1 MECDRPLNGSSKP
14 MKLDSAARAELLSRY
29 KSRIQKG
36 QLALREEYLAD
47 PEPARLL
54 YERCHLVDEV
64 LRDLWTELRFPESLA
79 LCAVGGYGRGE
90 LWPAS
95 DIDLL
100 ILLPDDPDPTRAEQL
115 EQLVGLFWDIGLEIG
130 HSVRT
135 VEDCLHE
142 ADGDLTVQ
150 TALVEARLI
159 IGNYALFSRMVA
171 EFKKHLD
178 PQAFYHTKRVEQ
190 EERYRKYHESPYSLE
205 PNCKDSPGGLRDL
218 QTILWIAQATGYGN
232 SWRDLKRHGFITYQE
247 EQGLERRERFLQR
260 LRIHLHY
267 QAGRREDR
275 LLFDFQTALAEQLGF
290 KATPTRRASEQLMQ
304 EYYRTAKTIMQL
316 NTILLQN
323 MGAAIFPSP
332 DQEPE
337 AINERF
343 QNAHQLLDVTHEKV
357 FSEHPDAMLEAFLL
371 MEQHS
376 ELKGL
381 TARTIRSLW
390 RARKLIDDDF
400 RQNPLNRERFI
411 EIFKQPRG
419 VLHELRRMN
428 QFDILGRY
436 LPKFG
441 AVVGQMQ
448 HDLFHV
454 YTVDQ
459 HIMQVLRNLRRFSDT
474 DFTHEYP
481 FCSQLISEFEKPW
494 LLYLAALFHDIAKG
508 RGGGHSELGAFDA
521 QEFCDEHG
529 LSEEDSELI
538 VWLVRNHLV
547 MSNVAQK
554 QDIADP
560 DVAAAFARTAKDE
573 RHLTALYLFTVAD
586 IRGTSPKVWNSWKGQ
601 LLEGLYNQTRRLLL
615 SGGQVPAQGIIK
627 ERKEEALHLM
637 LYHGIHESAHEQL
650 WNQLDTVYFLRHS
663 AEEIAWH
670 TRALHYRI
678 NAEEPVVKARLNPHG
693 DGIEV
698 MAYTK
703 DQRDLFARLVGFFGR
718 AGYNILD
725 ARIHTTKHGYALDS
739 FIMLD
744 VTGRDSDRSMIN
756 YIEHE
761 LKERLIQQ
769 APPEGP
775 ASGRIS
781 RQVKHFPIQ
790 PQVTIEND
798 EKESQFVLSV
808 SAADRPG
815 LLFTVAKVLAAHG
828 ANLHTA
834 KIVTLGERVEDTFL
848 ITGGD
853 LGDRT
858 SRIKLET
865 ELLDQLKS

>member
-1 MECDRPLNGSSKP
+1 
-14 MKLDSAARAELLSRY
+14 MKLDSSARSELLTRY
-29 KSRIQKG
+29 KSSIQKG
-36 QLALREEYLAD
+36 QIELREQYLAD
-47 PEPARLL
+47 PDPARLL
-54 YERCHLVDEV
+54 YERSHLVDEV
-64 LRDLWTELRFPESLA
+64 LRDLWTELCFPDSMA

-100 ILLPDDPDPTRAEQL
+100 ILLPDEPDAMRAEQL

-135 VEDCLHE
+135 VEDCLKE
-142 ADGDLTVQ
+142 ATGDLTVQ

-159 IGNYALFSRMVA
+159 IGNYSLFSRMVS
-171 EFKKHLD
+171 EFKNHLD

-190 EERYRKYHESPYSLE
+190 EERYRKYHETPYSLE

-247 EQGLERRERFLQR
+247 EQGLERREKFLQR
-260 LRIHLHY
+260 LRIHLHLH
-267 QAGRREDR
+267 AGRREDR

-290 KATPTRRASEQLMQ
+290 QATPTRRASERLMQ

-323 MGAAIFPSP
+323 MGAAIFPTP
-332 DQEPE
+332 DQVPQP
-337 AINERF
+337 INERF

-357 FSEHPDAMLEAFLL
+357 FAETPEAMLEAFLI

-390 RARKLIDDDF
+390 RARKLIDDNY
-400 RQNPLNRERFI
+400 RNNPLNKERFI

-441 AVVGQMQ
+441 AIVGQMQ

-474 DFTHEYP
+474 AFTHEYP
-481 FCSQLISEFEKPW
+481 FCSQLISEFDRPW
-494 LLYLAALFHDIAKG
+494 LLYIAAIFHDIAKG
-508 RGGGHSELGAFDA
+508 RGGGHSELGAIDA
-521 QEFCDEHG
+521 HEFCSEHG
-529 LSEEDSELI
+529 LCEEDSELI
-538 VWLVRNHLV
+538 VWLVAHHLV

-554 QDIADP
+554 QDISDP
-560 DVAAAFARTAKDE
+560 DVVAAFANIVKNE

-601 LLEGLYNQTRRLLL
+601 LLEGLFNQTRRMLL

-627 ERKEEALHLM
+627 ERKDEALHLM

-650 WNQLDTVYFLRHS
+650 WNQLDTSYFLRHS

-678 NAEEPVVKARLNPHG
+678 NSDEPIVKARLNPHG

-698 MAYTK
+698 MAYTR
-703 DQRDLFARLVGFFGR
+703 DQRDLFARMVGFFGR

-761 LKERLIQQ
+761 LKERLARQT
-769 APPEGP
+769 PPEGP

-790 PQVTIEND
+790 PQVTIEHD
-798 EKESQFVLSV
+798 EKGSQFVLSV

-815 LLFTVAKVLAAHG
+815 LLYTVAQVLAAHG

-853 LGDRT
+853 LGESS

>member
-1 MECDRPLNGSSKP
+1 
-14 MKLDSAARAELLSRY
+14 MKLDPADRAELLSRY
-29 KSRIQKG
+29 RSRIQKG
-36 QLALREEYLAD
+36 QLALRNQYLSSYD
-47 PEPARLL
+47 PDPACLL
-54 YERCHLVDEV
+54 YERCHLIDEV
-64 LRDLWTELRFPESLA
+64 LRDLWTELRLPDAMA

-90 LWPAS
+90 LWPGS

-100 ILLPDDPDPTRAEQL
+100 ILLPDAPDTERAEQL

-135 VEDCLHE
+135 VEECLQE

-159 IGNYALFSRMVA
+159 VGNYPLFSRMVV

-178 PQAFYHTKRVEQ
+178 PQTFYHTKRIEQ
-190 EERYRKYHESPYSLE
+190 EERYRRYHETPFSLE

-218 QTILWIAQATGYGN
+218 QTIRWIAQATGYGN

-247 EQGLERRERFLQR
+247 EQGLERRERFLQN
-260 LRIHLHY
+260 LRIQLHY
-267 QAGRREDR
+267 HTGRHEDR
-275 LLFDFQTALAEQLGF
+275 LLFDYQTALAERLGF
-290 KATPTRRASEQLMQ
+290 RDKPTRRASEQLMQ
-304 EYYRTAKTIMQL
+304 EYYRNAKTIMQL

-332 DQEPE
+332 EHEPIP
-337 AINERF
+337 INDRF
-343 QNAHQLLDVTHEKV
+343 QNAHQLLDVTHERV
-357 FSEHPDAMLEAFLL
+357 FTEHPDAMLEAFLL

-400 RQNPLNRERFI
+400 RQNPLNKERFI

-441 AVVGQMQ
+441 AIVGQMQ

-459 HIMQVLRNLRRFSDT
+459 HILQVLRNLRRFSDT

-481 FCSQLISEFEKPW
+481 FCSQLISEFDKPW
-494 LLYLAALFHDIAKG
+494 LLYIAALFHDIAKG

-521 QEFCDEHG
+521 LEFCDEHG
-529 LSEEDSELI
+529 LAEEDAELI
-538 VWLVRNHLV
+538 VWLVRHHLI

-560 DVAAAFARTAKDE
+560 DVVAAFARTAKDE
-573 RHLTALYLFTVAD
+573 RHLTALYLLTVAD

-615 SGGQVPAQGIIK
+615 SGGQVQAQGIIK
-627 ERKEEALHLM
+627 ERKEEALRLM
-637 LYHGIHESAHEQL
+637 LYHGIHESAHERL

-670 TRALHYRI
+670 ARALHYRI
-678 NAEEPVVKARLNPHG
+678 NTEEPIVKARLNPHG

-698 MAYTK
+698 MAYTR
-703 DQRDLFARLVGFFGR
+703 DQRDLFARMVGFFSR

-725 ARIHTTKHGYALDS
+725 ARIHTTRHGYALDS

-761 LKERLIQQ
+761 LKERLIRQE
-769 APPEGP
+769 PPERP
-775 ASGRIS
+775 AQGRIS

-790 PQVTIEND
+790 PRVTIEND
-798 EKESQFVLSV
+798 EKEAQFVLSV
-808 SAADRPG
+808 SASDRPG
-815 LLFTVAKVLAAHG
+815 LLYTVASVLAAHG
-828 ANLHTA
+828 ASLHTA

-853 LGDRT
+853 LGNGP
-858 SRIKLET
+858 SRIRLET
-865 ELLDQLKS
+865 ELLNQLQS